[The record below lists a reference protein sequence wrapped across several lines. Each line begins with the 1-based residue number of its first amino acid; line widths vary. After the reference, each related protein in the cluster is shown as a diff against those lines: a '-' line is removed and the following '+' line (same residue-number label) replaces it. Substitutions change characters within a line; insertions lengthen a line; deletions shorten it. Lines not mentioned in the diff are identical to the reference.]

1 VGGVDWGDCI
11 SDGINFGPKLEIL
24 SIWPS
29 FGVVVRH
36 GFCDFL
42 RFFVQIRPK
51 MSKKWLK
58 TGKS

>member
-1 VGGVDWGDCI
+1 VGGFGWGDCI

-29 FGVVVRH
+29 FGVVVRN

-51 MSKKWLK
+51 MTIK
-58 TGKS
+58 